1 VLLPRPRS
9 RCGCAPRPTSR
20 DDKRTARSVS
30 RVRGVVVGYAT
41 PRPPA
46 ERLQVAC
53 SGWEGRPH
61 RCPRSHASPGRIS
74 APHRQQWTTPAS
86 TWVDHWRRSAR
97 WVAPYRSPRWALR
110 LRSLLRRQLSQRVAV
125 VSVSPHSRQGRSI
138 VVHRPDATL
147 RPWHTGRTVLVIPGV
162 LFHVNTNHQVV
173 PPFSCFMAQTATSSR
188 DITPSDLVG
197 SP

>member
-9 RCGCAPRPTSR
+9 RCGCAPRPASR

-53 SGWEGRPH
+53 SGWEGMPH
-61 RCPRSHASPGRIS
+61 RCPRSHTSPGRIS

-125 VSVSPHSRQGRSI
+125 VSVSPHSRQGRSM
-138 VVHRPDATL
+138 VVHLCPLVPTVVFIPQSCGTCNGTSHRYPFL
-147 RPWHTGRTVLVIPGV
+147 RPHAI
-162 LFHVNTNHQVV
+162 
-173 PPFSCFMAQTATSSR
+173 AT
-188 DITPSDLVG
+188 PW
-197 SP
+197 